1 MNSKEYD
8 AAIAQAQAFAN
19 QGRPDLIS
27 KFVTELQAQGVEDWI
42 LDQIGMLGE
51 AAIISA
57 TAPDPE

>member
-8 AAIAQAQAFAN
+8 AAIAKAQAFAN
-19 QGRPDLIS
+19 QGRLDLIS
-27 KFVTELQAQGVEDWI
+27 KFVTELEAQGVEDWI
-42 LDQIGMLGE
+42 LEAIGMYGE